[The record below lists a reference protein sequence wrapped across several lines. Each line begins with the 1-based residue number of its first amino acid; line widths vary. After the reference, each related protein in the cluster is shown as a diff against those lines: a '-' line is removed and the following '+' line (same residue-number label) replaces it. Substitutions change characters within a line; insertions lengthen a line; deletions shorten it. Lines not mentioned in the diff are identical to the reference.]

1 MAKAI
6 RTALPETHH
15 RWCRWHVLKSAKK
28 KMSKTYAK
36 HKRFKSDFYNL
47 VTYELSIEGFEG
59 SWQNLIKR
67 YRDCSAGPISACL
80 GLFQLISSHII
91 LFILPA
97 EYYSLDQPNSPFAR
111 ASKLLL
117 SFLRKI
123 CVQNEQRVLVSL
135 SY

>member
-47 VTYELSIEGFEG
+47 VTYELSIKGFEG
-59 SWQNLIKR
+59 SW
-67 YRDCSAGPISACL
+67 
-80 GLFQLISSHII
+80 H
-91 LFILPA
+91 
-97 EYYSLDQPNSPFAR
+97 SLC
-111 ASKLLL
+111 
-117 SFLRKI
+117 FLCWSWSWWLEWYERKI
-123 CVQNEQRVLVSL
+123 LL
-135 SY
+135 AGW